1 MLKISD
7 RRKIRTIENSRFG
20 LLINWRVDGSA
31 DQFACAVAGRRGLN
45 EPEPVEVSAASGAS
59 SSPASASRT
68 RTSTATYLTYSDSN
82 SRNAAPLVHHGSGR
96 HLSPTTANG
105 TSAISGIACDIS
117 TMARGMW

>member
-45 EPEPVEVSAASGAS
+45 EPEPVEVSAASGAR
-59 SSPASASRT
+59 SSPASASLT
-68 RTSTATYLTYSDSN
+68 RTSTATYLTYSDSS
-82 SRNAAPLVHHGSGR
+82 SRKVEPLVHHGSSR

-105 TSAISGIACDIS
+105 INVTSGIACDIS
-117 TMARGMW
+117 AIARGI